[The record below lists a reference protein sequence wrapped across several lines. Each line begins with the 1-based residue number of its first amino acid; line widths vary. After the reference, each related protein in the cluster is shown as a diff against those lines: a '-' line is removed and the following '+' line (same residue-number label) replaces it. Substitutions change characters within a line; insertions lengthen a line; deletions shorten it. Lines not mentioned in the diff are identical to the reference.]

1 MNDASQQLDRLRLVD
16 DRNFAHLDVLIEAC
30 AHELFLEDRVP
41 RAREVAKAVGL
52 RVVNQ
57 AISDDLGQGQLVDRE
72 GEAPVERW
80 RNVYPQVALGNRHH
94 VDVRPIWVRHDADV
108 EQLGQRRNDHGR
120 LEVHVMLVGIGLAH
134 EIALREQEV
143 FEKIAHKHRPP
154 PQAVVRNVP
163 NHRCGPKAG
172 DSVGLTKRGRLS
184 CEISPTSCPRKGII
198 T

>member
-1 MNDASQQLDRLRLVD
+1 M
-16 DRNFAHLDVLIEAC
+16 
-30 AHELFLEDRVP
+30 
-41 RAREVAKAVGL
+41 
-52 RVVNQ
+52 
-57 AISDDLGQGQLVDRE
+57 
-72 GEAPVERW
+72 
-80 RNVYPQVALGNRHH
+80 YPQVALGNRHH

-154 PQAVVRNVP
+154 PQAVVRNAP
-163 NHRCGPKAG
+163 NHRCGSKAG

-184 CEISPTSCPRKGII
+184 CEISPTSCPRKDII
-198 T
+198 TRIDLIDDLIGKLFSRFESRTTHEHAPGAQGIPREALPERIAADAAAS